1 MAGWLMPASTDRL
14 IPGPDTEVGCLYLE
28 DLDAYPDET
37 RQDSETT
44 VPVQSLGAAA
54 QNALI
59 RSE

>member
-1 MAGWLMPASTDRL
+1 MRASTDRL